1 MLVNPTTRWWRTM
14 IANLVVALI
23 IPVQSANLSI
33 NMPETAQT
41 AAGWSLSQLSSVR
54 ALVTNHVQE
63 VRDSM
68 AQAAAVES
76 TRERDQ
82 AFIDTIQHHQQE
94 QRNQQL
100 ALEHALGASEEL
112 LRPTADQPHPLVE
125 EVRRAGSVVNHEAQQ
140 TANQAAGNGAARQLV
155 NSPRID
161 LEVVAGQSRE
171 AAERQRL
178 NDDSL
183 LERINA
189 RRAAAALHPIPR
201 ARWPE
206 LTQTGV
212 ECSLLAE
219 DLCVECRL
227 RHSHRVE
234 CSRFDRKEIQPP
246 HVLPSIGEGGHPAQL
261 QPTEQPALSP
271 LPVDI
276 NGNYRTIRLPASRC
290 QRLGTEAQV
299 LALVETRLVLVGVYV
314 GQVLGGDG
322 HLYYDVVYRADY
334 QQPDEV
340 LTLAREHWDHGSGL
354 GSIDLLSDH
363 RRDAALRRQA
373 RMLGD
378 VPHPPASI
386 PLYSPPIGTPVGYS
400 SDNIPVASV
409 RDEPLPTNVI
419 NMSFTVTPQG
429 AHARSPDEPA

>member
-1 MLVNPTTRWWRTM
+1 MLVNPTTRWWRMM
-14 IANLVVALI
+14 IANLIVALI

-33 NMPETAQT
+33 NMPENDQAT
-41 AAGWSLSQLSSVR
+41 GWNPSQLPSVR
-54 ALVTNHVQE
+54 AMVTNHVQE

-76 TRERDQ
+76 TRELDQ

-112 LRPTADQPHPLVE
+112 LRPIADQPHPLVE
-125 EVRRAGSVVNHEAQQ
+125 EVRRAVSDVNYEAQR
-140 TANQAAGNGAARQLV
+140 TANQAAFNTAARQLV

-171 AAERQRL
+171 AAESQRL
-178 NDDSL
+178 NDESL
-183 LERINA
+183 LEHINTL
-189 RRAAAALHPIPR
+189 RRAAALHPIPR
-201 ARWPE
+201 AQWPE

-234 CSRFDRKEIQPP
+234 CSRFDRKEIQLP

-261 QPTEQPALSP
+261 QPTEQPADSP

-276 NGNYRTIRLPASRC
+276 NGNYRTIRLPARRC
-290 QRLGTEAQV
+290 ERRGTEVYAETPV
-299 LALVETRLVLVGVYV
+299 ASSLALVGVYA

-322 HLYYDVVYRADY
+322 HLYYDVFYRADY
-334 QQPDEV
+334 QQPGAV
-340 LTLAREHWDHGSGL
+340 LAMAREHWDHGSGL

-378 VPHPPASI
+378 VPRRLPTVT
-386 PLYSPPIGTPVGYS
+386 PLRSPPVGSPVELNGRVIGRLMGVDYS
-400 SDNIPVASV
+400 SDNATVA
-409 RDEPLPTNVI
+409 
-419 NMSFTVTPQG
+419 PQG
-429 AHARSPDEPA
+429 AHVRNPDEPA